1 MPSEANQ
8 TSSDILDLTPS
19 PRLLEVLGDIP
30 YKPWQCLAELIDNAF
45 DDFLSDETRGPQNP
59 GDVYITLPRQGVPDG
74 DAFVCVADNGRGMSR
89 AQLELALRAGYSPN
103 SRYGSLGLFGMG
115 FNIATANLG
124 SITEVRTTR
133 AGDKNWLIA
142 EINFPEM
149 QQNKTFTVPL
159 RQEPKD
165 DPTVHGTEIT
175 VSKLRSDK
183 RSALRRSQVAST
195 IREQLGRVYS
205 YLLRDKHAVP
215 EIPQTSLAGR
225 GFHLY
230 VNGTAVKPRLP
241 CIWSSSRT
249 VTYQGSETT
258 AVQHIDHDLTPAWAC
273 QDCGHWHRISPEVCV
288 ECGSENLDLRER
300 KIVGW
305 VGIQRY
311 LHLSDFGIDFL
322 RNGRK
327 ILVSDRDIFNWEN
340 PDTGESIVEY
350 PIEFGSTQGGRI
362 VGEIHLDHV
371 PVTYQKNDFK
381 RESRDWITAVQHIR
395 GEGPLQ
401 PRKAKNLK
409 FDPNPSAIGAL
420 FNAFRRNDP
429 GTKCLI
435 PGENGKPLHD
445 RAREWA
451 SYFRK
456 GLPEYATDEKWYEAA
471 QNADRFRT
479 EKGQSRP
486 EATRVNGNSQVSAAS
501 NNSRTTS
508 DILIRTGLDFQEIAP
523 PSNASNVAE
532 PSAVDTVETEE
543 QRFTRYREHA
553 IPMADLSGA
562 VSVAHLG
569 KRHITVYDTTEPL
582 IDHSGRVTPCVSR
595 TGRGNTVE
603 VYVDSDHEVFKEFG
617 RDPRDY
623 AVIEIAEVLRALAST
638 SDSTARV
645 AAEVTVQFPDQRF
658 TDASMRE
665 RATVILNR
673 VRDQLEAV
681 GSPHASILW
690 SSLPQAEKQAAE
702 KHAAST
708 EPRLVWD
715 DATVSGEFI
724 PHLTPEGIAALV
736 RTHPEILLDDAVF
749 TTKWSTWND
758 PEARA
763 FQVSR
768 LSRLLEVIGSFF
780 ANTSGSTRIDLAMM
794 RLTLDAISTEMV
806 EASE

>member
-1 MPSEANQ
+1 MTLEANQ
-8 TSSDILDLTPS
+8 TSPDILDLTPS

-45 DDFLSDETRGPQNP
+45 DDFLSDASRDPRNT
-59 GDVYITLPRQGVPDG
+59 GDVHITLPRQGSPEG

-89 AQLELALRAGYSPN
+89 TQLELALRAGYSPN

-124 SITEVRTTR
+124 AITEVRTTR
-133 AGDKNWLIA
+133 AGDESWLVA

-149 QQNKTFTVPL
+149 QQNKSFAVPL
-159 RQEPKD
+159 RQEPKE
-165 DPTVHGTEIT
+165 DPAHHGTEIT

-195 IREQLGRVYS
+195 IRDQLGRVYS
-205 YLLRDKHAVP
+205 YLLRDKQAVP
-215 EIPQTSLAGR
+215 EIPGTSLAGR

-249 VTYQGSETT
+249 VTYQGSEIN

-273 QDCGHWHRISPEVCV
+273 QDCGHWHRISPEKCV

-311 LHLSDFGIDFL
+311 LHLSDFGVDFL

-340 PDTGESIVEY
+340 PDTGESVVEY
-350 PIEFGSTQGGRI
+350 PIELGATQGGRI

-381 RESRDWITAVQHIR
+381 RESRDWITAVQLIR

-401 PRKAKNLK
+401 PRKAANLK
-409 FDPNPSAIGAL
+409 YDPNTSPIGKL
-420 FNAFRRNDP
+420 FNTYRRNDP

-435 PGENGKPLHD
+435 PGEGGKALHD
-445 RAREWA
+445 KAREWA
-451 SYFRK
+451 SFFRK
-456 GLPEYATDEKWYEAA
+456 GLPDYSTDEKWYEAA
-471 QNADRFRT
+471 QKADRHRT
-479 EKGQSRP
+479 EKGQSGP
-486 EATRVNGNSQVSAAS
+486 EATRANGTSQVSAAS
-501 NNSRTTS
+501 PGSRPTS
-508 DILIRTGLDFQEIAP
+508 DVLIRTGLDFEDEVTTADASIA
-523 PSNASNVAE
+523 SE
-532 PSAVDTVETEE
+532 PSARGADETEE

-553 IPMADLSGA
+553 SSMADLSGA

-569 KRHITVYDTTEPL
+569 KRHITAYDTTESL

-595 TGRGNTVE
+595 TGQGNTVE
-603 VYVDSDHEVFKEFG
+603 VYVNSDHEVFKEFG

-623 AVIEIAEVLRALAST
+623 AVIEIAEVLRALANT

-645 AAEVTVQFPDQRF
+645 AAEVTTQFPDQRF

-673 VRDQLEAV
+673 VREQLETV
-681 GSPHASILW
+681 GSPHSSLLW
-690 SSLPQAEKQAAE
+690 NSLPQVEKQAAE

-715 DATVSGEFI
+715 DATLSGEFI
-724 PHLTPEGIAALV
+724 PHLAPDGIAALV
-736 RTHPEILLDDAVF
+736 RAHPELLLDDAVF
-749 TTKWSTWND
+749 TTKWSTWSD

-763 FQVSR
+763 SQVSR
-768 LSRLLEVIGSFF
+768 LSRLLEVIGSFL
-780 ANTSGSTRIDLAMM
+780 ANTSGNTRVDLAMM
-794 RLTLDAISTEMV
+794 RLTLGAISTEMA

>member
-1 MPSEANQ
+1 M
-8 TSSDILDLTPS
+8 
-19 PRLLEVLGDIP
+19 LGDIP

-45 DDFLSDETRGPQNP
+45 DDFLSDSCRDSQNP
-59 GDVYITLPRQGVPDG
+59 GDVYITLPRQGSPDG

-89 AQLELALRAGYSPN
+89 TQLELALRAGYSPN

-124 SITEVRTTR
+124 AITEVRTSR
-133 AGDKNWLIA
+133 AGDENWLVA

-159 RQEPKD
+159 RQEPKE
-165 DPTVHGTEIT
+165 DPADHGTEIT

-195 IREQLGRVYS
+195 IRDQLGRVYS
-205 YLLRDKHAVP
+205 YLLRDKQAVP
-215 EIPQTSLAGR
+215 EIPSTSLTGR
-225 GFHLY
+225 GFRLY

-241 CIWSSSRT
+241 CIWSASRS
-249 VTYQGSETT
+249 VTYQGFEIN

-273 QDCGHWHRISPEVCV
+273 QDCGHWHRVSPEKCV

-311 LHLSDFGIDFL
+311 LHLSDFGVDFL

-340 PDTGESIVEY
+340 PDTGESVVEY
-350 PIEFGSTQGGRI
+350 PIELGATQGGRI

-381 RESRDWITAVQHIR
+381 RESRDWITAVQLVR

-401 PRKAKNLK
+401 PRKAANLK
-409 FDPNPSAIGAL
+409 YDPNTSPIGKL
-420 FNAFRRNDP
+420 FNAYRRNDP

-435 PGENGKPLHD
+435 PGEGGKALHD
-445 RAREWA
+445 KAREWA
-451 SYFRK
+451 SFFRK
-456 GLPEYATDEKWYEAA
+456 GLPEYFTDEKWYEQA
-471 QNADRFRT
+471 QKADKYRT
-479 EKGQSRP
+479 EKAQSGP
-486 EATRVNGNSQVSAAS
+486 ETTRANGDSPVSAATS
-501 NNSRTTS
+501 TRPTS
-508 DILIRTGLDFQEIAP
+508 DVLIRTGLDFEEDTSTDNVAM
-523 PSNASNVAE
+523 VAE
-532 PSAVDTVETEE
+532 PPAFAVVETEE
-543 QRFTRYREHA
+543 QRFTRYRDHA
-553 IPMADLSGA
+553 SSMADLSGA

-569 KRHITVYDTTEPL
+569 RRHITVYDTTEPL

-603 VYVDSDHEVFKEFG
+603 VYVNSDHEVFKEFG

-623 AVIEIAEVLRALAST
+623 AVIEIADVLRALANT

-645 AAEVTVQFPDQRF
+645 AAEVTSQFPDQRF

-665 RATVILNR
+665 RATVLLNR
-673 VRDQLEAV
+673 VRNQLEAV
-681 GSPHASILW
+681 GSPHASMLW

-715 DATVSGEFI
+715 DATLSGEFI
-724 PHLTPEGIAALV
+724 PHLTPDGIAALV
-736 RTHPEILLDDAVF
+736 RAQPELLLDDAVF

-763 FQVSR
+763 SQVSR
-768 LSRLLEVIGSFF
+768 LSRLLEVIGSFL
-780 ANTSGSTRIDLAMM
+780 ADTSGNTRIDLAMM
-794 RLTLDAISTEMV
+794 RLTLDAISTEMA

>member
-1 MPSEANQ
+1 MTFETNQ

-45 DDFLSDETRGPQNP
+45 DDFLSDASRDPKNP
-59 GDVYITLPRQGVPDG
+59 GDVYITLPRQGAADG

-89 AQLELALRAGYSPN
+89 TQLELALRAGYSPN

-124 SITEVRTTR
+124 SVTEVKTTR
-133 AGDKNWLIA
+133 AGDENWLIA

-149 QQNKTFTVPL
+149 QQNKTFAVPL

-165 DPTVHGTEIT
+165 DPSIHGTEIT

-195 IREQLGRVYS
+195 IRDQLGRVYS
-205 YLLRDKHAVP
+205 YLLRDRHAVP
-215 EIPQTSLAGR
+215 EIPGTSLAGR

-249 VTYQGSETT
+249 VTYQGSEIN
-258 AVQHIDHDLTPAWAC
+258 AVQHINHDLTPAWAC
-273 QDCGHWHRISPEVCV
+273 QDCGHWHRVSPEVCV

-311 LHLSDFGIDFL
+311 LHLSDFGVDFL

-381 RESRDWITAVQHIR
+381 RESRDWITALQLVR

-409 FDPNPSAIGAL
+409 FDPNTSPIGKL
-420 FNAFRRNDP
+420 FNAYRRNDP

-445 RAREWA
+445 KAREWA
-451 SYFRK
+451 TFFRQ

-471 QNADRFRT
+471 QKADRYRT
-479 EKGQSRP
+479 ERVPSRP
-486 EATRVNGNSQVSAAS
+486 EVPRGVGNSQVTSAATS
-501 NNSRTTS
+501 ARPTS
-508 DILIRTGLDFQEIAP
+508 DVLIRTGLGFEEG
-523 PSNASNVAE
+523 ASPADASTSAE
-532 PSAVDTVETEE
+532 LPSADTVETED
-543 QRFTRYREHA
+543 QRFTRYRGRA
-553 IPMADLSGA
+553 SLMADLSGP

-569 KRHITVYDTTEPL
+569 RRHITVYDTTEPL
-582 IDHSGRVTPCVSR
+582 IDHSGRVTPCISR

-603 VYVDSDHEVFKEFG
+603 VYVNSDHEVFKEFG

-623 AVIEIAEVLRALAST
+623 AVIEIAEVLRALANT

-645 AAEVTVQFPDQRF
+645 AAEVTMQFPDQRF
-658 TDASMRE
+658 SDASMRE
-665 RATVILNR
+665 RASVILNR
-673 VRDQLEAV
+673 IRDQLETV
-681 GSPHASILW
+681 GATHASMLW
-690 SSLPQAEKQAAE
+690 SSLPQSEKQAAE

-708 EPRLVWD
+708 DPRLAWD
-715 DATVSGEFI
+715 HATLSGEFI

-736 RTHPEILLDDAVF
+736 RSHPEILLDDAVF
-749 TTKWSTWND
+749 TTTWSTWSD
-758 PEARA
+758 QEARA
-763 FQVSR
+763 SQVNR
-768 LSRLLEVIGSFF
+768 LSRLLEVIGSFL
-780 ANTSGSTRIDLAMM
+780 ANTSGNTRIDLAMM
-794 RLTLDAISTEMV
+794 RLTLDAISSEIV

>member
-1 MPSEANQ
+1 MTSDANQ
-8 TSSDILDLTPS
+8 TSSDVLDLTPS

-45 DDFLSDETRGPQNP
+45 DDFLSDDARGPQNP
-59 GDVYITLPRQGVPDG
+59 GDVYITLPRQGVPDA

-89 AQLELALRAGYSPN
+89 PQLELALRAGYSPN

-133 AGDKNWLIA
+133 AGDENWLIA

-149 QQNKTFTVPL
+149 QQNKSFTVPL

-205 YLLRDKHAVP
+205 YLLRDKNAVP
-215 EIPQTSLAGR
+215 ELPQTSLAGR
-225 GFHLY
+225 GFRLY

-249 VTYQGSETT
+249 VTYQGSQVK
-258 AVQHIDHDLTPAWAC
+258 AVKYIDHDLTPAWAC
-273 QDCGHWHRISPEVCV
+273 QDCGHWHRVSPEECI

-311 LHLSDFGIDFL
+311 LHLSDFGVDFL

-327 ILVSDRDIFNWEN
+327 ILVADRDIFSWEH

-381 RESRDWITAVQHIR
+381 RESRDWITAIQHIR

-401 PRKAKNLK
+401 PRKAKSLR
-409 FDPNPSAIGAL
+409 FDANTSAIGEL

-435 PGENGKPLHD
+435 PGEGGKPLHD
-445 RAREWA
+445 KAREWA
-451 SYFRK
+451 SFFRK
-456 GLPEYATDEKWYEAA
+456 GLPEYATDEKWFEAA
-471 QNADRFRT
+471 QKADRFRT
-479 EKGQSRP
+479 EKGKSRL
-486 EATRVNGNSQVSAAS
+486 EDNRTSANSRVSAAA
-501 NNSRTTS
+501 TTS
-508 DILIRTGLDFQEIAP
+508 RPTSDVLIRTGLDFLEGDSPGDSSSI
-523 PSNASNVAE
+523 AE
-532 PSAVDTVETEE
+532 PAAEAVETEE

-553 IPMADLSGA
+553 SSMADLSGA

-569 KRHITVYDTTEPL
+569 KRYITVYDTIEPL

-595 TGRGNTVE
+595 TGQGNTVE
-603 VYVDSDHEVFKEFG
+603 VYVNGDHEVFREFG

-623 AVIEIAEVLRALAST
+623 AVIEIAEVLRALANT

-645 AAEVTVQFPDQRF
+645 AAEVITQFPDQRF

-665 RATVILNR
+665 RAAVLLNR
-673 VRDQLEAV
+673 VREQLETV
-681 GSPHASILW
+681 GSLHSSTLW
-690 SSLPQAEKQAAE
+690 NSLPQVDKQAAE

-715 DATVSGEFI
+715 DATLSGEFI
-724 PHLTPEGIAALV
+724 PHLTPDGIAALV
-736 RTHPEILLDDAVF
+736 RAHPELLLDDAVF

-763 FQVSR
+763 SQVSR
-768 LSRLLEVIGSFF
+768 LSRLLEVIGSFL
-780 ANTSGSTRIDLAMM
+780 ANTNGNTRVDLAIM
-794 RLTLDAISTEMV
+794 RLTLDAISTEMA
-806 EASE
+806 EAAE